1 MNVTL
6 NNSGSS
12 SIAIIE
18 SEEVVIV
25 SVQDALDLMATIQ
38 YNHDGCY
45 KLLIHKSAIAEPF
58 FDLST
63 KLAGDILQ
71 KFTNYKVKLAIVG
84 DFSGYNS
91 KSLKDFIYESNQG
104 KQFFFLPDE
113 QAALEALHNVR

>member
-1 MNVTL
+1 MNITV
-6 NNSGSS
+6 NQKGSS
-12 SIAIIE
+12 NVAIIE
-18 SEEVVIV
+18 SDEVVIG

-45 KLLIHKSAIAEPF
+45 KLLLHKSAIAESF

-71 KFTNYKVKLAIVG
+71 KFTNYKVNLAIVG
-84 DFSGYNS
+84 DFSGYGS
-91 KSLKDFIYESNQG
+91 KSLKDFIYESNHG

-113 QAALEALHNVR
+113 QAALAALHNVR